1 MAHPS
6 RAFTRYAWSVV
17 LFLALVIL
25 WGAWVRISGAG
36 AGCGN
41 HWPTCNGQIVPIA
54 PNTKTMIEF
63 THRLTSGLCLPMVLV
78 LLGWA
83 WRIFPKGHSVR
94 SASVITLIFLIS
106 EAALGAGLVKF
117 ELVADN
123 ASLARAI
130 TAALHLINTFTL
142 AGAATLAAWWSQFPA
157 PQPWRQAAGVKWALF
172 TALGL
177 LMLSS
182 MSGAVTALGDTLFPT
197 SIFVE
202 GGLVARLKEDL
213 SGTTHFLVQL
223 RLIHPIL
230 AVGTAFYLLFLSFG
244 IRADHETGPRVA
256 LGSLLTALT
265 ALQLLAGFSN
275 IVLGAPGW
283 LQILHLLLALS
294 IALTV
299 LLLLAVILAESPKRE
314 NLRAPKEDPL
324 TEING

>member
-1 MAHPS
+1 MAQPS
-6 RAFTRYAWSVV
+6 RRFTRYAWSVV
-17 LFLALVIL
+17 LFLLLVIL

-41 HWPTCNGQIVPIA
+41 HWPTCNGQVLPIA
-54 PNTKTMIEF
+54 PNTKTLIEF
-63 THRLTSGLCLPMVLV
+63 THRLTSGLCLPMVLFM
-78 LLGWA
+78 LGWA
-83 WRIFPKGHSVR
+83 WHRFPKGHGVR
-94 SASVITLIFLIS
+94 QASLITLVFLIS

-123 ASLARAI
+123 ASVARAI

-142 AGAATLAAWWSQFPA
+142 AGAATLAAWWSQ
-157 PQPWRQAAGVKWALF
+157 QPEPHPWKTASQLKWALVIG
-172 TALGL
+172 LGL
-177 LMLSS
+177 LVFSS

-213 SGTTHFLVQL
+213 SSSTHFLVQL

-244 IRADHETGPRVA
+244 IRAEHETGQRVS
-256 LGSLLTALT
+256 LGWSLTLLMG
-265 ALQLLAGFSN
+265 LQLFAGFSN

-283 LQILHLLLALS
+283 LQILHLLLALC
-294 IALTV
+294 IVLNM
-299 LLLLAVILAESPKRE
+299 LLLLAVVLAE
-314 NLRAPKEDPL
+314 APAQGSNP
-324 TEING
+324 